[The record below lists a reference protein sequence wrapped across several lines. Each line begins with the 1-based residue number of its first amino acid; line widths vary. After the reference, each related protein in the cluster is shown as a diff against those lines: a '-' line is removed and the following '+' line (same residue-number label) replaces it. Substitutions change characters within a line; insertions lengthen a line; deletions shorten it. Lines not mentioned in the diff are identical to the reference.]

1 VIYNNLIYLVVVI
14 FVLSTSGVPDTPQL
28 SALPAA
34 LLFALKGLL
43 FFLVVAL
50 TYGGNRVSRTSRY
63 FATEQRLSIL
73 AIIWVAVD
81 VYFLDCKYYFAR
93 LPGADKL
100 PVLADLAG
108 VVLFFLYLCLV
119 WAGSRRSYSQV
130 FGRSY
135 SAFSFI
141 RTNLQNN
148 IPIVLPWLLLSLL
161 ADILYLLPFPG
172 LKRLLHSSWGEPL
185 FFLLFFVVLAVTFPE
200 IITRL
205 WGCRPMKQGVVRT
218 HIEGFCR
225 RQGLRYADILIWPL
239 FEGQVLTAG
248 VMGMI
253 RRFRYLLFTPALLRS
268 LSVDE
273 VEAVMAHEIGHVKR
287 HHLPLYMVLLL
298 GFSLVAQLGS
308 YLLMYGL
315 LKSDLFYE
323 FSALMG
329 KKTDTVLIF
338 VSTFGLL
345 VLLIFYFRF
354 VFGFFMRNFERQ
366 ADLHALTSM
375 GGAQGIISALEKVAW
390 LSGNIR
396 DLPSWHHFGIA
407 ERVDFLQS
415 CERNAARISRHHRKV
430 YGALLLYFA
439 VLCGAGVALW
449 QMPDDLLQRAPLD
462 HLAKLYRE
470 KTVEEPQNPLWH
482 QLLGDLQQGRKLY
495 AEAVISYEKA
505 LLLVPNHPEVLNNLA
520 WILLTAEDRKF
531 VDPARALILARAA
544 AEIKQTGYILD
555 TLALAYWQNGYA
567 EKAAQAEKMA
577 IEADPDNRAYY
588 EKQLE
593 RYEGGGEVRSEE
605 SGVRSEE

>member
-1 VIYNNLIYLVVVI
+1 MIYNNLIYLVVVI
-14 FVLSTSGVPDTPQL
+14 FVLSTTSVPDTPQL
-28 SALPAA
+28 GAGPAA
-34 LLFALKGLL
+34 LLFVLKGAC
-43 FFLVVAL
+43 FFLLVAL
-50 TYGGNRVSRTSRY
+50 AYGRNRVSLASRY
-63 FATEQRLSIL
+63 FATEQQLSIL

-81 VYFLDCKYYFAR
+81 VYFLDCKYYFAL

-108 VVLFFLYLCLV
+108 VMLFFLYLSLI
-119 WAGSRRSYSQV
+119 WIGARRSYSHV

-135 SAFSFI
+135 SAFTFI

-148 IPIVLPWLLLSLL
+148 IPIILPWLLLSLL

-172 LKRLLHSSWGEPL
+172 LKRILHSSWGEPL
-185 FFLLFFVVLAVTFPE
+185 LFFLFFVVLAVTFPE

-205 WGCRPMKQGVVRT
+205 WGCRSMKQGVVRT

-225 RQGLRYADILIWPL
+225 RQGLKYADILIWPL

-248 VMGMI
+248 VMGLI

-268 LSVDE
+268 LTVEE

-287 HHLPLYMVLLL
+287 YHLQLYMVLLL
-298 GFSLVAQLGS
+298 GFSLLAQLGS
-308 YLLMYGL
+308 YLFMYVL
-315 LKSDLFYE
+315 LKSDLFYQ
-323 FSALMG
+323 FSAFMG

-338 VSTFGLL
+338 ASTFT
-345 VLLIFYFRF
+345 LLILLILYFRF

-366 ADLHALTSM
+366 ADLHAMTSM
-375 GGAQGIISALEKVAW
+375 GSAQGIINALEKVAW

-396 DLPSWHHFGIA
+396 DLPSWHHFGIG

-415 CERNAARISRHHRKV
+415 CERNFARIGRHHRKV
-430 YGALLLYFA
+430 YGALLLYVA

-462 HLAKLYRE
+462 HLAKLYLE
-470 KTVEEPQNPLWH
+470 KTEEQPNNPLWY
-482 QLLGDLQQGRKLY
+482 QLLGDLQQGRRQY
-495 AEAVISYEKA
+495 AAAVASYEKA
-505 LLLVPNHPEVLNNLA
+505 LLIVPNHPEVLNNLA
-520 WILLTAEDRKF
+520 WILLTAEDRSF
-531 VDPARALILARAA
+531 VDPPRGLMLARAA
-544 AEIKQTGYILD
+544 AGIKQAGYILD

-567 EKAAQAEKMA
+567 EKARQAEQMA
-577 IEADPDNRAYY
+577 IEADPDNREYY

-593 RYEGGGEVRSEE
+593 KYEGAGRKE
-605 SGVRSEE
+605 